1 MNGQDAF
8 LYAELQVYLDQAIV
22 KLEQGYVKDETHN
35 NVLRNSNEQVG
46 SQDPVQGL
54 DAFAFVQIALVAVII
69 VVALVVDHVV
79 ANTGSDRE
87 HRYNTLQRLKV

>member
-8 LYAELQVYLDQAIV
+8 LYAELQVDLDQAIV
-22 KLEQGYVKDETHN
+22 KLEQGYVKYETHN

-54 DAFAFVQIALVAVII
+54 DAFAFVQIALVALII
-69 VVALVVDHVV
+69 VVTLVVDHVV

-87 HRYNTLQRLKV
+87 